1 LKLLCGGFRRMP
13 EVHVIPDITLFVQ
26 LGIFLVFMFIMKKV
40 YFDPYL
46 EAFDEREKTVEKL
59 LEEAEINNKK
69 ANEILE
75 EVEKILAQT
84 REESKKIMES
94 YHKETAEM
102 VNNILRKAQ
111 EEAEKEIEDAKKEV
125 AMTVEIEKKTMD
137 KIIEKMAEEIAEK
150 LLLKEKAA

>member
-1 LKLLCGGFRRMP
+1 MP
-13 EVHVIPDITLFVQ
+13 EVHVIPDITLIIQ
-26 LGIFLVFMFIMKKV
+26 LAIFFVFMFIMKKI

-46 EAFDEREKTVEKL
+46 EAFDERERTVEQFL
-59 LEEAEINNKK
+59 AEAEQNNKK

-84 REESKKIMES
+84 REESKKIMEQ
-94 YHKETAEM
+94 YHKETSQM
-102 VNNILRKAQ
+102 VSNILKKAQ

-137 KIIEKMAEEIAEK
+137 KIIESMAEEIAEK